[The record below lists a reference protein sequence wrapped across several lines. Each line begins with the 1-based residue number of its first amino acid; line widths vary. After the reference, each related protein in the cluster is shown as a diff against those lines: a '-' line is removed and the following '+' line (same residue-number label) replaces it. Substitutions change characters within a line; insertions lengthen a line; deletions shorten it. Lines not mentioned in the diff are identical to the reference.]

1 MIATMKKYTILQ
13 LIAALCLLLGGC
25 QDVETV
31 VPDVAAVGI
40 SSITATFEDGSGNFK
55 GIVEEGKNEIIIV
68 IPYYYPEN
76 TDNVMTMDKFT
87 NMRMSA
93 SLADNVTISPAL
105 LYMDLTKENV
115 VTVKNQRK
123 ESNRIS

>member
-1 MIATMKKYTILQ
+1 MKKYTILQ

-55 GIVEEGKNEIIIV
+55 GIVEEGNC
-68 IPYYYPEN
+68 Y
-76 TDNVMTMDKFT
+76 
-87 NMRMSA
+87 
-93 SLADNVTISPAL
+93 SLL
-105 LYMDLTKENV
+105 LSGKHGQCDDDG
-115 VTVKNQRK
+115 
-123 ESNRIS
+123 

>member
-1 MIATMKKYTILQ
+1 MKKYTILQ

-87 NMRMSA
+87 NMRMCI
-93 SLADNVTISPAL
+93 VGG
-105 LYMDLTKENV
+105 
-115 VTVKNQRK
+115 
-123 ESNRIS
+123 